1 MKIKNYTQFLWQQLG
16 LLALTA
22 GVATAGAETTT
33 TMSTTS
39 APISAPSD
47 DVVSGMLKLDFN
59 THFISYGADVWGDG
73 SSMSDPGFN
82 PNLELYFALPGDLT
96 LTLGTWWDV
105 NSKGDSPIGGRL
117 QEVDVYAGLSYSI
130 DKLTIG
136 LTYQAWMYA
145 NAEGSNTEDIL
156 DLKFSYDTFLSP
168 SLTIHQRLDQG
179 AANGD
184 EGTVIVLGLS
194 HSIEAGPATIS
205 FPLNIAYFPT
215 GGFHQNFVAAD
226 PGKPAIPASFGVA
239 AEDAVDPT
247 PQIDEADTGFGY
259 ASLGVAASLP
269 LSPLI
274 GDSFGDWSL
283 NAGLTYFVTN
293 SDIIPNNPS
302 DSFLTASLGV
312 ALSF

>member
-1 MKIKNYTQFLWQQLG
+1 MKNKNYTRFILQQLG

-73 SSMSDPGFN
+73 SSMSDLGFN

-136 LTYQAWMYA
+136 LTYQAWMY
-145 NAEGSNTEDIL
+145 GSDTEDIL

-168 SLTIHQRLDQG
+168 SLTIHHRLDQG
-179 AANGD
+179 AAAGD
-184 EGTVIVLGLS
+184 EGTVLVLGLS
-194 HSIEAGPATIS
+194 HSIETGPLTLS
-205 FPLNIAYFPT
+205 FPFNLGYFLEDDFH
-215 GGFHQNFVAAD
+215 GGTD
-226 PGKPAIPASFGVA
+226 G
-239 AEDAVDPT
+239 
-247 PQIDEADTGFGY
+247 GFGY

-269 LSPLI
+269 LAPII

-283 NAGLTYFVTN
+283 NGGLTYFVT
-293 SDIIPNNPS
+293 DDEVIPSNPS